1 MDTKKLDSVW
11 LTSRIDA
18 EHADDCV
25 TSAMERPV
33 DSMQLA
39 MAYVPWQ
46 TWNKTYD
53 AETALDRGTISPELD
68 FPFLGE
74 EVCD

>member
-1 MDTKKLDSVW
+1 
-11 LTSRIDA
+11 
-18 EHADDCV
+18 
-25 TSAMERPV
+25 
-33 DSMQLA
+33 MQLA